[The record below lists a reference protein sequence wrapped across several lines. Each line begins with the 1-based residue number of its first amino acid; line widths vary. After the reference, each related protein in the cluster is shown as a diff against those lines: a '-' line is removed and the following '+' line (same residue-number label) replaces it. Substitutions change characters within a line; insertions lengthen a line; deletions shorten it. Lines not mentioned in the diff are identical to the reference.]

1 VAAETVLVTPA
12 EAGQKLTQFLTR
24 RLGPGIPGG
33 LIMRWVRT
41 GQVRVDGKRA
51 KPFDRLAEGQA
62 VRIPPHQQDN
72 PGQPGPD
79 APASQGPPPRKAR
92 PAIPASRPDSRF
104 DSRPGGRPDTAPD
117 ASPDDPPDTA
127 PSPSPGSLPRFP
139 APPLPVVHDGGGFLV
154 LDKPAGLAVH
164 PGTGLADCL
173 TARLAALYPDAPF
186 APTPAH
192 RLDKDTSGLIAVA
205 LAYRD
210 LIRLQTAFKERQA
223 DKRYLAWVAGDW
235 RPGGADGD
243 EPVLLADR
251 LEKRDGPEGEK
262 VRTGAGKAALARVRR
277 LGSRAGRTL
286 VEVEL
291 LTGRTHQ
298 IRAQLASRGHP
309 ILGDRKYGGPPAP
322 RLFLHAWKLTL
333 PDLALACPP
342 DWTGP
347 QAVAPWLGQEIPTQ
361 EKM

>member
-1 VAAETVLVTPA
+1 MAAETVLVTPA
-12 EAGQKLTQFLTR
+12 EAGQKLTQFLAR

-51 KPFDRLAEGQA
+51 RPFDRLDQGQA

-79 APASQGPPPRKAR
+79 APASQGPLPRKAR
-92 PAIPASRPDSRF
+92 PAIPATRPDSRF
-104 DSRPGGRPDTAPD
+104 DSRPGGRSDAAPC
-117 ASPDDPPDTA
+117 
-127 PSPSPGSLPRFP
+127 PSPGSRPESTAL
-139 APPLPVVHDGGGFLV
+139 PLPVVHHGGGFLV

-173 TARLAALYPDAPF
+173 TARLAAHYPDAPF

-210 LIRLQTAFKERQA
+210 LIRLQTAFRERAA
-223 DKRYLAWVAGDW
+223 DKRYLAWVDGDW

-243 EPVLLADR
+243 EPVLLEDR
-251 LEKRDGPEGEK
+251 MEKRDGPGGEK
-262 VRTGAGKAALARVRR
+262 VRTGSGKAALARVRR

-309 ILGDRKYGGPPAP
+309 ILGDRKYGGPAAP

-333 PDLALACPP
+333 PDLALTCPP

-347 QAVAPWLGQEIPTQ
+347 LAVAPWLGQEIPAQ
-361 EKM
+361 EKI